1 MKQEVLNAL
10 ESRVSVRKYLPEMP
24 PKADLET
31 IIRAGLYAASGKNMQ
46 SAIIVSIT
54 DRKLRDRL
62 MDMIDR
68 HRRA

>member
-31 IIRAGLYAASGKNMQ
+31 IRATGERAAEAVALIVDGK
-46 SAIIVSIT
+46 T
-54 DRKLRDRL
+54 DEAMNRYNG
-62 MDMIDR
+62 
-68 HRRA
+68 